1 LLAMGKKQISNAELT
16 ARALAALRR
25 EPGCQTVTSLA
36 IYRLTEPNGSNWE
49 ISNIGLGEASER
61 DVRRGAINVQ
71 IRLRR
76 DYDLLPLD

>member
-1 LLAMGKKQISNAELT
+1 VAMGKKQISNAELT
-16 ARALAALRR
+16 ARALAALRL

-36 IYRLTEPNGSNWE
+36 IYRLAEPNGSNWE